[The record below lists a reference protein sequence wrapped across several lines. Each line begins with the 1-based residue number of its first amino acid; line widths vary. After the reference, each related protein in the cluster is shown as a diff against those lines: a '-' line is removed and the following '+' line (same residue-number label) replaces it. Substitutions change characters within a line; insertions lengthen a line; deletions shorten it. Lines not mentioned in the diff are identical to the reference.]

1 MTPATGIAQPPIQVV
16 ANGGL
21 FVADLLRYGAASGAA
36 LACDY
41 AILMGLLGAGL
52 HYLMAAAIGFSVG
65 IGVAYILSI
74 RFVFPARRGA
84 DRVREAAG
92 FLAVGLAGL
101 LLTQVLLL
109 VLVSGF
115 AIVVPLAKT
124 LTSGA
129 VFFFNFLLRRSLVFR
144 KG

>member
-1 MTPATGIAQPPIQVV
+1 VTQATGVAQPPMPV
-16 ANGGL
+16 AAGGGL
-21 FVADLLRYGAASGAA
+21 FVADLVRYGAASGAA

-41 AILMGLLGAGL
+41 AVLIGLLGAGL
-52 HYLMAAAIGFSVG
+52 HYLMASAIGFSAG
-65 IGVAYILSI
+65 IVVAYLMSI

-84 DRVREAAG
+84 DRMREAAG

-101 LLTQVLLL
+101 LLTQVLLF

-115 AIVVPLAKT
+115 TIVVPLAKT